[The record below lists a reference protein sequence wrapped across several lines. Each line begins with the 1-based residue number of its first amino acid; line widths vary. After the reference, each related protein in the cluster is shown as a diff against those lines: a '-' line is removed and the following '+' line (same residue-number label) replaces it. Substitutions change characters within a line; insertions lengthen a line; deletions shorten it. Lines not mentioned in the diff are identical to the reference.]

1 MVLLLAAGATP
12 TRAADERS
20 GVDDPGTT
28 PALIPFTGDRRIT
41 ATWGPPSGGYHSTP
55 AVDVSL
61 PTGSAV
67 HAAGVGE
74 VVVAKV
80 DGRRCNPREHG
91 GTKPGVA
98 WCLRNGFR
106 DSGTRI
112 HLRHGDRISK
122 YLHLSSIDPAVR
134 KGATV
139 RAGQK
144 IGESGNTGISEAP
157 HLHYEETTL
166 AGKAVDPGAWIG
178 CLDGRQ
184 QVVSG
189 LQSLVGT
196 RIRNGGYSCVAPSE
210 LTAFVGRWEGMI
222 TQTNLSSQFLLR
234 LTFPAGTGA
243 REGTVE
249 IPRSSCR
256 GTVRYRSAANGVY
269 AYAMT
274 WQSGLCLKGTM
285 TLRRVD
291 DLSIAYRWE
300 GEGSGSRTAS
310 SGVLRRR

>member
-12 TRAADERS
+12 TRASDERS
-20 GVDDPGTT
+20 GVDDPGKT
-28 PALIPFTGDRRIT
+28 PALIPFTGERRIT

-67 HAAGVGE
+67 YAAGAGE
-74 VVVAKV
+74 VVVAQV
-80 DGRRCNPREHG
+80 DPRRCNPREHG
-91 GTKPGVA
+91 GTKRGVA
-98 WCLRNGFR
+98 WCLGHDFR
-106 DSGTRI
+106 DSGTRV

-134 KGATV
+134 KGLRV
-139 RAGQK
+139 KAGQK

-184 QVVSG
+184 QVVTG
-189 LQSLVGT
+189 LQALVGT
-196 RIRNGGYSCVAPSE
+196 RVRNGGYACVAPSE
-210 LTAFVGRWEGMI
+210 LAAFVGRWEGMI
-222 TQTNLSSQFLLR
+222 TQSNLGSQFLLR
-234 LTFPAGTGA
+234 LTFAAAAGA

-274 WQSGLCLKGTM
+274 WQAGSCLKGTM
-285 TLRRVD
+285 TLRRID
-291 DLSIAYRWE
+291 DDSISYHWE
-300 GEGSGSRTAS
+300 NESSGSRIAS